1 MYNLQY
7 ALVAF
12 AYFVFIARKL
22 RITYTI
28 CTLCFGCNSA
38 LISLLYKRL
47 IRNNYYYYYYMYNE
61 CYEHVP
67 TNYVIPPT
75 KYWEESYMFQTHKK
89 KKLACSQSFIAF
101 SWVFGSVYVKY
112 VSDAKVK
119 KNSARS
125 LRSLDII
132 YGLSQVSC
140 FLVCIMN
147 KTISRVLRTQGYNY
161 STDKHWFIYNVY
173 WEESYMFST
182 QI

>member
-12 AYFVFIARKL
+12 AYFVFIVRKL

-47 IRNNYYYYYYMYNE
+47 IRNTYYYYYYYYYMYNE

-67 TNYVIPPT
+67 TNYVIHQQNIE
-75 KYWEESYMFQTHKK
+75 KNRIMFQTHTHKK
-89 KKLACSQSFIAF
+89 IGLLAIIYSFF
-101 SWVFGSVYVKY
+101 LSFWSVYVKY

-132 YGLSQVSC
+132 YGVFTS
-140 FLVCIMN
+140 FLF
-147 KTISRVLRTQGYNY
+147 SSLYNEQDHIT
-161 STDKHWFIYNVY
+161 SVTNTRI
-173 WEESYMFST
+173 
-182 QI
+182 